1 MNNPPD
7 RTGNSAPRSL
17 ALRSA
22 VIAALGG
29 LLFGFDTAVI
39 SGTTDALQQVFSLSA
54 AGLGFTVATALI
66 GTIVGAAATGIWKPA
81 DLFGRKKVLC
91 AIGILYLVSALG
103 CAFAPDWV
111 SFMVLRFVG
120 GIGVGAAAAVA
131 PMYNAEVSPPNNRG
145 RMVGLFQFNIVLGI
159 LLAYLSNYVLL
170 ELAPEAT
177 AWRWMFGVQAVPSLA
192 FVLLL
197 ALVPESPRW
206 LLKVGRTTEAD
217 RVIAAL
223 TSDPNEAQLA
233 RKEIAE
239 ALETDEVN
247 PRAKFFS
254 RPHRKI
260 ILLAFAI
267 AAFNQLSGINAVLY
281 YAPSIFK
288 SAGMGESASFLSS
301 GGVGLI
307 NLISTM
313 LALLVIDRFGRRKL
327 MLIGSIGYLLTLG
340 LLTATYLS
348 QGDDFSGT
356 ASLFVVVMV
365 MLFVAAHAFGQG
377 AVIWVFIAEIFPTSI
392 RARGQAFGSLVHW
405 GFAAIISW
413 IFPLLADTVGGA
425 MAFAFF
431 FLCMLGQLVW
441 VLLLMP
447 ETKGVPLE
455 KLTAALGVQDGPEA
469 PAGSGHPR
477 SNATS
482 TSHY

>member
-1 MNNPPD
+1 MTN
-7 RTGNSAPRSL
+7 APTRAGGPARGHL

-39 SGTTDALQQVFSLSA
+39 SGTTDALQRVFSLSA
-54 AGLGFTVATALI
+54 GGLGFTVATALI

-81 DLFGRKKVLC
+81 DLIGRKKVLY
-91 AIGILYLVSALG
+91 AIGILYVVSALG
-103 CAFAPDWV
+103 SALAPEWV

-120 GIGVGAAAAVA
+120 GLGVGAAAAVA
-131 PMYNAEVSPPNNRG
+131 PIYNAEVSPPKLRG

-159 LLAYLSNYVLL
+159 LLAYLSNYVVLH
-170 ELAPEAT
+170 LAPEAT
-177 AWRWMFGVQAVPSLA
+177 AWRWMFGIEALPALA

-197 ALVPESPRW
+197 VLVPESPRW
-206 LLKVGRTTEAD
+206 LMKVGRVAEAD

-223 TSDPNEAQLA
+223 TAGPAEA
-233 RKEIAE
+233 REVHEEIAE
-239 ALETDEVN
+239 AIETDGAE
-247 PRAKFFS
+247 RGAKFFT
-254 RPHRKI
+254 RPHRKV

-281 YAPSIFK
+281 YAPSIFA

-301 GGVGLI
+301 GGVGAI

-327 MLIGSIGYLLTLG
+327 MLVGSFGYLVTLG
-340 LLTATYLS
+340 LLAGIFLS
-348 QGDDFSGT
+348 HQDGFSGA
-356 ASLFVVVMV
+356 ASTLVVVVV

-377 AVIWVFIAEIFPTSI
+377 AVIWVFISEIFPISI
-392 RARGQAFGSLVHW
+392 RAQGQAFGSLVHW
-405 GFAAIISW
+405 GFAAAISW
-413 IFPLLADTVGGA
+413 IFPLLAEVVGGG

-431 FLCMLGQLVW
+431 FACMIGQLVW
-441 VLLLMP
+441 VLLMMP

-455 KLTAALGVQDGPEA
+455 KLQSVLGVRGGAEDTPRY
-469 PAGSGHPR
+469 PADPTR
-477 SNATS
+477 S
-482 TSHY
+482 HED